1 MPGGLLDLSTRWTFS
16 RGRLAVRRRR
26 PWRGGGMD
34 CSGSRP
40 MKWWDGESGGVHA
53 MPSHQIPF
61 LFRARLFLGGPQ
73 VMQLPEVG
81 VHCGRVEHEKS
92 SGHVPGIAEGV
103 GLASGHP
110 HEIAGTGGHGCPLE
124 FDDDGA
130 LEDEEC
136 LRAVRVPVREWP
148 SPTGG
153 EGALH
158 KRKIAISL
166 LCNRLERHHGASS
179 REEKPFTGS
188 EDRRF
193 FPGTSFIDPAY

>member
-1 MPGGLLDLSTRWTFS
+1 
-16 RGRLAVRRRR
+16 
-26 PWRGGGMD
+26 MD
-34 CSGSRP
+34 CSGLAANE
-40 MKWWDGESGGVHA
+40 MVGGESGGVHA

-81 VHCGRVEHEKS
+81 VHSGRVEHEKS
-92 SGHVPGIAEGV
+92 SGHILGIAEGMS
-103 GLASGHP
+103 LASGHP
-110 HEIAGTGGHGCPLE
+110 HEIAGTGGYGRPLE

-136 LRAVRVPVREWP
+136 LRTVRVPVREWP

-166 LCNRLERHHGASS
+166 LCNRLERHHAASS
-179 REEKPFTGS
+179 REVKPFTGS

-193 FPGTSFIDPAY
+193 FPGTSFIDPAH